1 MVKGE
6 AIVAYV
12 AQWYAN
18 ERPAYSFYCVC
29 GLAITGQSEKGL
41 HTLIKKHREKGI
53 FHLEYTGEIVMPVP
67 QGDITT
73 SEILVPEV
81 LEEAIVAADA
91 EEAVEEYLPD
101 EVVEE

>member
-6 AIVAYV
+6 TIMAI
-12 AQWYAN
+12 
-18 ERPAYSFYCVC
+18 PL
-29 GLAITGQSEKGL
+29 G
-41 HTLIKKHREKGI
+41 H
-53 FHLEYTGEIVMPVP
+53 
-67 QGDITT
+67 ITT

-81 LEEAIVAADA
+81 VPVVEAIKEADA